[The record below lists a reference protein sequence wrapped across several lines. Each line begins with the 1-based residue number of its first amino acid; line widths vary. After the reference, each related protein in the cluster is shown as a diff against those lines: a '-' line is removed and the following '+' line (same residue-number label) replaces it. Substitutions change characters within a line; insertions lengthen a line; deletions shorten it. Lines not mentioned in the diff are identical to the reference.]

1 MWHAFDIIADDLTVA
16 PELHGM
22 QAEADTRLVYGE
34 RVVRWFSDKS
44 GKGQWPAVV
53 DHKPGI
59 VIERYGAIPVGGSD
73 WMLRVEHIRSQAV
86 PVTMRMTMTCAPNA
100 WRSPREW
107 ELKETLGDQGK
118 PSPLQETSETGLWE
132 SGRVTRTIRAGA
144 KRIDQAFNT
153 TQPACLYP
161 ILADFPVEE
170 IEAGVLKDQACDALF
185 TEGMQHVG
193 GGSIVVGAPGDTATH
208 QFASGL
214 RCFRLVP
221 AMGFPL
227 EFWVNT
233 HGVVIYLIEG
243 ATRAW
248 VLQSV
253 EVMS

>member
-1 MWHAFDIIADDLTVA
+1 MWHAFDIISEGLTVA
-16 PELHGM
+16 PELLDVHAG
-22 QAEADTRLVYGE
+22 AGTRLVYGE

-59 VIERYGAIPVGGSD
+59 VIERHSTTAVDGAD
-73 WMLRVEHIRSQAV
+73 WKLRVEHIRAQTV
-86 PVTMRMTMTCAPNA
+86 PVTMRMNMTCAPDM

-107 ELKETLGDQGK
+107 DLKESLGDQDK
-118 PSPLQETSETGLWE
+118 PSALQATSETGRWQA
-132 SGRVTRTIRAGA
+132 GRVTRTIRAGT
-144 KRIDQAFNT
+144 KRIDNVYNAT
-153 TQPACLYP
+153 HPACLYP
-161 ILADFPVEE
+161 MLADFPVKE
-170 IEAGVLKDQACDALF
+170 IDAGEFQDQPCDALF
-185 TEGMQHVG
+185 TEGMQQFG
-193 GGSIVVGAPGDTATH
+193 GGSMVDGAPGDTAH
-208 QFASGL
+208 HKRAAGL

-221 AMGFPL
+221 AGGFPL

-253 EVMS
+253 EAMP